1 MRHLALQKYQDPWYN
16 YS

>member
-16 YS
+16 